1 MYSAAAI
8 CRSTHLPI
16 PQEGRIITSDD
27 VFGHLP
33 DIRCI
38 NGGIDAAPAPPLDGA
53 GQCAGLPGVTRYP
66 FFMSSSLSGA
76 STGKSLLDVIMRFF
90 SEAVNPP
97 VQCGTVDFS
106 RDEGITF
113 CAFSQRSIYFP
124 PHCLS
129 CKAVTNGL

>member
-38 NGGIDAAPAPPLDGA
+38 NGGIDAAPAPPPVSYTHLT
-53 GQCAGLPGVTRYP
+53 LPT
-66 FFMSSSLSGA
+66 
-76 STGKSLLDVIMRFF
+76 T
-90 SEAVNPP
+90 
-97 VQCGTVDFS
+97 S
-106 RDEGITF
+106 R
-113 CAFSQRSIYFP
+113 
-124 PHCLS
+124 
-129 CKAVTNGL
+129 V

>member
-38 NGGIDAAPAPPLDGA
+38 NGGIED
-53 GQCAGLPGVTRYP
+53 R
-66 FFMSSSLSGA
+66 
-76 STGKSLLDVIMRFF
+76 KSV
-90 SEAVNPP
+90 V
-97 VQCGTVDFS
+97 
-106 RDEGITF
+106 
-113 CAFSQRSIYFP
+113 
-124 PHCLS
+124 
-129 CKAVTNGL
+129 

>member
-38 NGGIDAAPAPPLDGA
+38 NGGIDAAPAPPLRQTSAPPENAPQPGRKVFWTA
-53 GQCAGLPGVTRYP
+53 GQRN
-66 FFMSSSLSGA
+66 FFW
-76 STGKSLLDVIMRFF
+76 RRCH
-90 SEAVNPP
+90 AVA
-97 VQCGTVDFS
+97 
-106 RDEGITF
+106 R
-113 CAFSQRSIYFP
+113 
-124 PHCLS
+124 HL
-129 CKAVTNGL
+129 

>member
-38 NGGIDAAPAPPLDGA
+38 NGGIDAARPRLWTALDNVQVCRAFFRKREADSAPPENA
-53 GQCAGLPGVTRYP
+53 PQPGRKV
-66 FFMSSSLSGA
+66 F
-76 STGKSLLDVIMRFF
+76 
-90 SEAVNPP
+90 
-97 VQCGTVDFS
+97 
-106 RDEGITF
+106 
-113 CAFSQRSIYFP
+113 
-124 PHCLS
+124 
-129 CKAVTNGL
+129 

>member
-38 NGGIDAAPAPPLDGA
+38 NGGIDAAAEQIRSRQYAEPFKADKRRVVALAIELDDKGK
-53 GQCAGLPGVTRYP
+53 GLIDWKEV
-66 FFMSSSLSGA
+66 
-76 STGKSLLDVIMRFF
+76 
-90 SEAVNPP
+90 
-97 VQCGTVDFS
+97 
-106 RDEGITF
+106 
-113 CAFSQRSIYFP
+113 
-124 PHCLS
+124 
-129 CKAVTNGL
+129 

>member
-53 GQCAGLPGVTRYP
+53 GQCAGLPGVLSEAGGRLPLHPKTRRSRAARYFGLP
-66 FFMSSSLSGA
+66 DKEISSGA
-76 STGKSLLDVIMRFF
+76 VVMRWP
-90 SEAVNPP
+90 A
-97 VQCGTVDFS
+97 
-106 RDEGITF
+106 
-113 CAFSQRSIYFP
+113 IY
-124 PHCLS
+124 
-129 CKAVTNGL
+129 N

>member
-1 MYSAAAI
+1 
-8 CRSTHLPI
+8 
-16 PQEGRIITSDD
+16 
-27 VFGHLP
+27 
-33 DIRCI
+33 
-38 NGGIDAAPAPPLDGA
+38 
-53 GQCAGLPGVTRYP
+53 
-66 FFMSSSLSGA
+66 MSSSLSGA

-124 PHCLS
+124 LFSAPAASGNSGAAPGFRARRCHVSLS
-129 CKAVTNGL
+129 VLSPGVIAAGR

>member
-53 GQCAGLPGVTRYP
+53 GQCAGLPGV
-66 FFMSSSLSGA
+66 L
-76 STGKSLLDVIMRFF
+76 
-90 SEAVNPP
+90 SEAGGRLPLHPKTQSGRKVFWTA
-97 VQCGTVDFS
+97 G
-106 RDEGITF
+106 
-113 CAFSQRSIYFP
+113 QRNFFWRRC
-124 PHCLS
+124 H
-129 CKAVTNGL
+129 AVARHL

>member
-38 NGGIDAAPAPPLDGA
+38 NGGIDAAPAPPLCGSAGRSFGSGRQTSAPPENAPQSGRKVFWTA
-53 GQCAGLPGVTRYP
+53 GQRN
-66 FFMSSSLSGA
+66 FFW
-76 STGKSLLDVIMRFF
+76 RRCH
-90 SEAVNPP
+90 AVA
-97 VQCGTVDFS
+97 
-106 RDEGITF
+106 R
-113 CAFSQRSIYFP
+113 
-124 PHCLS
+124 HL
-129 CKAVTNGL
+129 

>member
-53 GQCAGLPGVTRYP
+53 GQCAGLPGV
-66 FFMSSSLSGA
+66 LSEAAIPADWHLATAAGTSGRIGSEMA
-76 STGKSLLDVIMRFF
+76 TTPITHCNGVVKINIDLFHFF
-90 SEAVNPP
+90 SF
-97 VQCGTVDFS
+97 FS
-106 RDEGITF
+106 
-113 CAFSQRSIYFP
+113 SY
-124 PHCLS
+124 
-129 CKAVTNGL
+129 